1 MPKHDAPGTHWRL
14 LAHEDGEPLEIT
26 NRGLFDE
33 LVVDGWL
40 HIENLDP
47 RRWWMRLGDADIIV
61 EIGVDGVRVDVER
74 GAHAEINGTTSNYEL
89 LT

>member
-47 RRWWMRLGDADIIV
+47 RRWWMRLGDA
-61 EIGVDGVRVDVER
+61 
-74 GAHAEINGTTSNYEL
+74 
-89 LT
+89 